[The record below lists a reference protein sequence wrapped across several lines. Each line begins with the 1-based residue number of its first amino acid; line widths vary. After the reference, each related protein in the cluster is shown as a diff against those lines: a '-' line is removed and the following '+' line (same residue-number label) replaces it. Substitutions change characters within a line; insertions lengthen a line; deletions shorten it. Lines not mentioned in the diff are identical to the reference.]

1 VQGDVGRKAQAKAFK
16 VTQGRWPI
24 KSCEF
29 LIDLLK
35 NAESNAESKGLETG
49 GLFISHIQV
58 WCCGLCHPLP
68 ARDVEP
74 NNERRE

>member
-35 NAESNAESKGLETG
+35 NAESNAESKGLETD

-58 WCCGLCHPLP
+58 WCCGLCQHLP
-68 ARDVEP
+68 ARDIESR
-74 NNERRE
+74 NERRK